1 MTYELDAIAAVVIG
15 GTSLMGGRGG
25 MMFTLIGVLI
35 MAYINKILSLNAVEL
50 APRMVIQGIIITIAV
65 LIQQKRGRS

>member
-1 MTYELDAIAAVVIG
+1 
-15 GTSLMGGRGG
+15 
-25 MMFTLIGVLI
+25 